1 VRSQLPNKNLLHF
14 LVRRVLA
21 ARVAKLLRLQPV
33 GVLLLVLR
41 GGVIPVLALTTL
53 QGNDF
58 PHFLNS
64 FSLECGPA

>member
-1 VRSQLPNKNLLHF
+1 MTTLIGSSLDLF
-14 LVRRVLA
+14 VRRVLA

>member
-1 VRSQLPNKNLLHF
+1 VRSQLQNENLLHF

-21 ARVAKLLRLQPV
+21 ARIAKLLCLQPV

-58 PHFLNS
+58 PHLALTPN
-64 FSLECGPA
+64 